1 MSHLSR
7 KEECAL
13 GILKSIIS
21 NPEIAKH
28 FIVESPMSAGD
39 LIVIDEIFIN
49 FSINTANK
57 FLQKIHEDDKNE
69 YKKRLNTFDKI

>member
-28 FIVESPMSAGD
+28 FIVESPMSTGD
-39 LIVIDEIFIN
+39 LIVINEAFIN

-57 FLQKIHEDDKNE
+57 FLEKIKEDN
-69 YKKRLNTFDKI
+69 RNLNI